1 MSKLNEL
8 FSFFYYNS
16 QPAKGLKGMI
26 DNGKETAINLNP
38 KYKARAAYCVRVLLF
53 NTTVDCVRVLLINL
67 TVD

>member
-1 MSKLNEL
+1 
-8 FSFFYYNS
+8 
-16 QPAKGLKGMI
+16 MI

-53 NTTVDCVRVLLINL
+53 NTTADCVRVLLFNL